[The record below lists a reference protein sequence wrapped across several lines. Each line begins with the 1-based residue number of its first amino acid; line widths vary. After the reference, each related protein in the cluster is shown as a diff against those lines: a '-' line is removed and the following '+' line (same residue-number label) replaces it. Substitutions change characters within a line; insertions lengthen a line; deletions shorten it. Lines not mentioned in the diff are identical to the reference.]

1 MSDVLRSFT
10 TGTSVRKR
18 RRELRR
24 RAGRFGGWVL
34 FAAAALLVAAW
45 WTTRD
50 TFAMGGLVPKDA
62 AFQASVDNVMKKRAL
77 LAQSQLWELLP
88 EESAGRG
95 AVQAALSPAP
105 LPEWLLNN
113 LSSDISFWSSPR
125 LDDFSELLV
134 VSKMTRVGCLAM
146 KLARYLP
153 GIGRE
158 RAGGLFLQ
166 NEPGSGIHF
175 AVRGRMLL
183 LSPSRRALI
192 HALTLDDGEALGEK
206 ALEDW
211 HAGAARADL
220 FARVSP
226 SAWPGLEEWAD
237 QVSLSLRLQERDAV
251 LAVAVR
257 LSAARREQVEALLP
271 GLSPQPLPR
280 PLPGIVSLTFN
291 SGQPLPAAVRQ
302 VAAFTGKADLVG

>member
-134 VSKMTRVGCLAM
+134 VSKMTRVGCLAV
-146 KLARYLP
+146 KLARFLP

-158 RAGGLFLQ
+158 RAGGVSSTVGAVS
-166 NEPGSGIHF
+166 GSQEAPRVRTEQRHGQADPPALAGRAP
-175 AVRGRMLL
+175 AVR
-183 LSPSRRALI
+183 A
-192 HALTLDDGEALGEK
+192 
-206 ALEDW
+206 
-211 HAGAARADL
+211 AG
-220 FARVSP
+220 
-226 SAWPGLEEWAD
+226 GCG
-237 QVSLSLRLQERDAV
+237 
-251 LAVAVR
+251 R
-257 LSAARREQVEALLP
+257 LSVERVRVRR
-271 GLSPQPLPR
+271 
-280 PLPGIVSLTFN
+280 
-291 SGQPLPAAVRQ
+291 AAVRHSRHPARPIIPESLHRA
-302 VAAFTGKADLVG
+302 VCAGKLSPGFIRAR